1 MESFEIYYNNENVIE
16 EISFQGI
23 KDTVAG
29 VTTKAVDATKGAVT
43 DASGKAQEIAGSATE
58 KMADLSTSL
67 GEITTTVKNL
77 PQALSEMGQWTM
89 NAGMVGIGGA
99 FVSQGLGAAMTMLAN
114 KLDKE
119 RLDLAK
125 RKESQ
130 REIMVKSEFEAVF
143 KAGEQIPDDEY
154 MKKLDEISNK
164 WAGKYKIP
172 EPQLFVAAIRK
183 IGEGLKTKYGA
194 IFGAVIAILAFKMG
208 TPFPTFTPG
217 P

>member
-1 MESFEIYYNNENVIE
+1 MESFETYYNESVIE

-23 KDTVAG
+23 KDVANQ
-29 VTTKAVDATKGAVT
+29 AVDATKGAVT
-43 DASGKAQEIAGSATE
+43 GVSGKAQEMAGSATE
-58 KMADLSTSL
+58 KMTELSTSL
-67 GEITTTVKNL
+67 GEITTNVKNL
-77 PQALSEMGQWTM
+77 PQALSEMGTWTM
-89 NAGMVGIGGA
+89 NAGMIGIGGA
-99 FVSQGLGAAMTMLAN
+99 FVSQGLGTAMTMLAN

-130 REIMVKSEFEAVF
+130 REIMVKSEFETVF
-143 KAGEQIPDDEY
+143 KGGEQISDDEY

-194 IFGAVIAILAFKMG
+194 IFGFVVAILAFKMG
-208 TPFPTFTPG
+208 TPFPSFTPG